1 MQEQH
6 SLHYIENFFIVNISG
21 RIVLNIFFQILV
33 HGRSCNWAGFPRW
46 CPCCGAPT
54 RQWAKLPPEL
64 WGTWCSSIN
73 LTSSKFSNVVALGRP
88 CSCLRKL
95 TPPRHKNKLQV
106 GFFFPNLL
114 TWSFTVLCQMFVF
127 FAHIFG
133 NKGLLWNLS
142 SADELKGELIATA
155 LPALTESVLVPFTGW
170 SESTATNNI
179 HPDVFYNATGC
190 LRWELC

>member
-1 MQEQH
+1 M
-6 SLHYIENFFIVNISG
+6 YAAGCPVGPNISQIPPHWLFCAWCRISIQVKG
-21 RIVLNIFFQILV
+21 REDVYTILETFLSLTLLAGLCWTFFSPNHV

-64 WGTWCSSIN
+64 WGTWCSSIS
-73 LTSSKFSNVVALGRP
+73 LTSSKFSNVAALGRP

-114 TWSFTVLCQMFVF
+114 TWSFTVF
-127 FAHIFG
+127 FFFSY
-133 NKGLLWNLS
+133 LW
-142 SADELKGELIATA
+142 K
-155 LPALTESVLVPFTGW
+155 
-170 SESTATNNI
+170 
-179 HPDVFYNATGC
+179 
-190 LRWELC
+190 